1 LAQWSLDLGRIAKIG
16 GFPLDL
22 ALGAAPI
29 RIAVSQFRGD
39 SVNSSAQFLNPA
51 EAARRLGVSAKA
63 LRLYE
68 ARGLIAPVRTAA
80 GWRAYGPDEMARV
93 AEIAALR
100 ELGLSLAQVARVLDG
115 DSKSLEPAL
124 AAHQAALEGR
134 VHQLAGAVDKV
145 RRLRADLAGGRAPA
159 PSELARLLKPASS
172 FSVAFELA
180 FDLAFDLP
188 WPWGGERFELQDI
201 RALNYIIGP
210 LGSGKTQLAKRI
222 AETLPGAA
230 FLGLDR
236 LADGGASAKAH
247 LARDPA
253 LKSRVD
259 QTLAWLVEDGAT
271 ISEALVCLLAG
282 LETEGPT
289 VLVIDMLEQGLD
301 KATQEALIA
310 RLRRRGSGCPPLF
323 FLTRSSSILDLDAV
337 GNDESIILCPANH
350 SPPTNVRPYPG
361 SPGFEAVATCLASP
375 EVRARTEGVI
385 AWRPQ
390 VA

>member
-1 LAQWSLDLGRIAKIG
+1 
-16 GFPLDL
+16 
-22 ALGAAPI
+22 
-29 RIAVSQFRGD
+29 
-39 SVNSSAQFLNPA
+39 VNSSAQFLNPS
-51 EAARRLGVSAKA
+51 EAARRLGVTAKA

-68 ARGLIAPVRTAA
+68 ARGLIAPARTAA

-100 ELGLSLAQVARVLDG
+100 ELGLSLAQVARVLEG
-115 DSKSLEPAL
+115 DLKSLESAL

-134 VHQLAGAVDKV
+134 VHQLVDAVDKV
-145 RRLRADLAGGRAPA
+145 RRLRADLTGGRHPA
-159 PSELARLLKPASS
+159 PSELARLLRPASS
-172 FSVAFELA
+172 FSVAFDVV

-210 LGSGKTQLAKRI
+210 LGSGKTRLARRI

-236 LADGGASAKAH
+236 LADGGAAARAQ

-253 LKSRVD
+253 LKARVD
-259 QTLAWLVEDGAT
+259 RTLAWLVEDGAT

-310 RLRRRGSGCPPLF
+310 RLRRRGSEFRPLF
-323 FLTRSSSILDLDAV
+323 LLTRSSSILDLDAV

-361 SPGFEAVATCLASP
+361 FPGFEAVATCLASP